1 MTTTEALELIRSLRA
16 EITALKMREGE
27 LTGYRET
34 QAEVIKGYQ
43 VRTVAAEKRCEK
55 LQDMND
61 HAQAHI
67 TKLEYR
73 LSPKGQAE
81 QVFKGA
87 EQ

>member
-1 MTTTEALELIRSLRA
+1 MTATEELELIRSLRGKV
-16 EITALKMREGE
+16 TALTMRNEL

-43 VRTVAAEKRCEK
+43 VRVVAAEKRCEK

-67 TKLEYR
+67 AKLER
-73 LSPKGQAE
+73 QLSPIGQAE
-81 QVFKGA
+81 RHFK
-87 EQ
+87 

>member
-1 MTTTEALELIRSLRA
+1 MTATEELELIRSLRA

-43 VRTVAAEKRCEK
+43 VRVVAAEKRCEK

-67 TKLEYR
+67 TKLEHQ
-73 LSPKGQAE
+73 LSPEGQAE
-81 QVFKGA
+81 RHFK
-87 EQ
+87 